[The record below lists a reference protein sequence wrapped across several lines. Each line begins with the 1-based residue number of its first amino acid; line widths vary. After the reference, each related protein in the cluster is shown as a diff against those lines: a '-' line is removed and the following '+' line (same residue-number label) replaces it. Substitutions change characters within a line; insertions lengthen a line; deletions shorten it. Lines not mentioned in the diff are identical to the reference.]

1 MMSAEK
7 KRASP
12 ISRMEKQRQAL
23 EHKIKLL
30 QRKELLALPARVGLD
45 SIDSLI
51 LALVEYAS
59 PATRARFKAAGLA
72 HGTTHRDRAGSHST
86 NGDSARVKFPA
97 ELRNQVRKEIEAGA
111 KSIAAIAR
119 EYGPSH
125 PTIMGWKREWGL
137 TKPRARRS
145 KGNGSDGG
153 GRH

>member
-1 MMSAEK
+1 MMSADK

-12 ISRMEKQRQAL
+12 LSRMEKQRQTL

-45 SIDSLI
+45 SVDSLI

-59 PATRARFKAAGLA
+59 SATKARFRAAGLSRSA
-72 HGTTHRDRAGSHST
+72 TDGDARSDGDGARA
-86 NGDSARVKFPA
+86 KFSPD
-97 ELRNQVRKEIEAGA
+97 LRNLIRKELEAGQ
-111 KSIAAIAR
+111 KSVAAIAR

-137 TKPRARRS
+137 TRPRGRRS

-153 GRH
+153 GRS